1 MDQDNIDHLSVVDI
15 KLDLENAGEK
25 QLFFNEIY
33 SPIFKR
39 SVFQLLHAMSLNDNG
54 TINSFKTTAKA
65 HATIR
70 IQNSPLRRT
79 FTSSFDK
86 MWLAHWQKLERII
99 HLSSI
104 NLRKCLLQ

>member
-1 MDQDNIDHLSVVDI
+1 MDQDNIGHLSVVDI

-39 SVFQLLHAMSLNDNG
+39 SVFQLRHAMSLNDNG

-65 HATIR
+65 HATMDEKIR
-70 IQNSPLRRT
+70 IPLYVEHLHLLLTRCG
-79 FTSSFDK
+79 
-86 MWLAHWQKLERII
+86 WRIGK
-99 HLSSI
+99 
-104 NLRKCLLQ
+104 N